1 MLGCFLQ
8 SYFSGSCRTSWPL
21 LGCIAKTMRVPA
33 TSYYL
38 QASPR
43 ITLSPGKPYFHPWHF
58 SQWLSAL
65 QFGVSLELF
74 ILPAL
79 SFLGASFFATA
90 PASLFKCLPFLH
102 GSCFLLPSSISRRC
116 SRSSRWTR
124 NEFEGNAKLMLI
136 RIRFPRLFLT
146 LLLLSFVH
154 LPASN
159 AQNAEPF
166 KFFRDYVGL
175 KDDQITAIRNGKA
188 VAKVVES
195 RTPDEVFV
203 FGSVYVQS
211 TPEQYLKLA
220 SDIDALRKLPSYL
233 AIRKFSDPPQF
244 SDLDGFTLEAGDIK
258 QLKNCEPGKCD
269 VQLPTEAMDA
279 FKQSVNWSAPD
290 AANQVNRL
298 AQNMALE
305 AIQRYTQG
313 GNAALG
319 TYMDKHHPAVVGET
333 FASLLSR
340 SKALPAYLPE
350 LDRYLLGYPEAKSE
364 NIQSE
369 FYWEKVNFGLKP
381 TLRIVQAIVYRG
393 PRSTDP
399 AYAVA
404 VKQLYASHYF
414 ETALD
419 LTVCVRDQEN
429 PDRGFYLI
437 TLKGSQ
443 QAGLTGLKG
452 GIVRKVAVDK
462 TRSSLERA
470 LGAIKQRLEGQP
482 D

>member
-1 MLGCFLQ
+1 
-8 SYFSGSCRTSWPL
+8 
-21 LGCIAKTMRVPA
+21 
-33 TSYYL
+33 
-38 QASPR
+38 
-43 ITLSPGKPYFHPWHF
+43 
-58 SQWLSAL
+58 
-65 QFGVSLELF
+65 LF
-74 ILPAL
+74 PAL
-79 SFLGASFFATA
+79 LLF
-90 PASLFKCLPFLH
+90 SLV
-102 GSCFLLPSSISRRC
+102 G
-116 SRSSRWTR
+116 
-124 NEFEGNAKLMLI
+124 
-136 RIRFPRLFLT
+136 
-146 LLLLSFVH
+146 V
-154 LPASN
+154 PASN
-159 AQNAEPF
+159 AQNVEPF

-175 KDDQITAIRNGKA
+175 KEDQIAAIRNGKA

-211 TPEQYLKLA
+211 TPEKYLKLA

-233 AIRKFSDPPQF
+233 AIRKFSDPPQL
-244 SDLDGFTLEAGDIK
+244 SDLEGFTLEVDDIK

-269 VQLPTEAMDA
+269 VQLPAEAMDA

-290 AANQVNRL
+290 AANQVNQL
-298 AQNMALE
+298 AQKMALE
-305 AIQRYTQG
+305 AIQRYAQG

-319 TYMDKHHPAVVGET
+319 TYMDKHHPAVVGDT

-340 SKALPAYLPE
+340 SKALPVYLPE
-350 LDRYLLGYPEAKSE
+350 MEHFLLEYPQAQSE

-369 FYWEKVNFGLKP
+369 FYWEKVQFGLKP
-381 TLRIVQAIVYRG
+381 TLRIVQAIVYRD
-393 PRSTDP
+393 SHSADP
-399 AYAVA
+399 VYAVA

-419 LTVCVRDQEN
+419 LTVCVPDQEN

-437 TLKGSQ
+437 TLKGSK

-470 LGAIKQRLEGQP
+470 LGAIKQKLESRT

>member
-1 MLGCFLQ
+1 MSVKG
-8 SYFSGSCRTSWPL
+8 
-21 LGCIAKTMRVPA
+21 M
-33 TSYYL
+33 
-38 QASPR
+38 PR
-43 ITLSPGKPYFHPWHF
+43 IMPIRFLR
-58 SQWLSAL
+58 L
-65 QFGVSLELF
+65 
-74 ILPAL
+74 LPVL
-79 SFLGASFFATA
+79 
-90 PASLFKCLPFLH
+90 
-102 GSCFLLPSSISRRC
+102 FLLCFGQLR
-116 SRSSRWTR
+116 
-124 NEFEGNAKLMLI
+124 
-136 RIRFPRLFLT
+136 
-146 LLLLSFVH
+146 
-154 LPASN
+154 ASK
-159 AQNAEPF
+159 AQNAEPYN
-166 KFFRDYVGL
+166 FFRDYVGL
-175 KDDQITAIRNGKA
+175 KEEQIVAIRNGKA
-188 VAKVVES
+188 LAKVVES

-211 TPEQYLKLA
+211 TPDKYLQLA
-220 SDIDALRKLPSYL
+220 SDIDTLRELPSYL
-233 AIRKFSDPPQF
+233 AIRKFSDPPQL
-244 SDLDGFTLEAGDIK
+244 SDLDGFTLEADDIK

-279 FKQSVNWSAPD
+279 FRQSVNWSAPD
-290 AANQVNRL
+290 AAKQANQL
-298 AQNMALE
+298 AQKMAFE
-305 AIQRYTQG
+305 VIHRYTQG

-350 LDRYLLGYPEAKSE
+350 LERYLLEYSQAQSE

-393 PRSTDP
+393 PRSTDA

-419 LTVCVRDQEN
+419 LTVCVRDQES

-443 QAGLTGLKG
+443 QAGLTGFKG

-470 LGAIKQRLEGQP
+470 LGAIKQKLESRT

>member
-1 MLGCFLQ
+1 MNWKGMLRLMP
-8 SYFSGSCRTSWPL
+8 T
-21 LGCIAKTMRVPA
+21 KT
-33 TSYYL
+33 
-38 QASPR
+38 
-43 ITLSPGKPYFHPWHF
+43 
-58 SQWLSAL
+58 
-65 QFGVSLELF
+65 
-74 ILPAL
+74 
-79 SFLGASFFATA
+79 
-90 PASLFKCLPFLH
+90 
-102 GSCFLLPSSISRRC
+102 
-116 SRSSRWTR
+116 
-124 NEFEGNAKLMLI
+124 
-136 RIRFPRLFLT
+136 RFPRWLLT
-146 LLLLSFVH
+146 LLLLLFVH
-154 LPASN
+154 IPACK
-159 AQNAEPF
+159 AQSVEPF

-175 KDDQITAIRNGKA
+175 KEDQIAAIRKGRA

-211 TPEQYLKLA
+211 TPEKYLKLA

-233 AIRKFSDPPQF
+233 AIRKFSDPPQL
-244 SDLDGFTLEAGDIK
+244 SDLDGFTLEADDIK
-258 QLKNCEPGKCD
+258 HLKNCEPGKCD

-279 FKQSVNWSAPD
+279 FKQSVNWPAPD
-290 AANQVNRL
+290 AADQVNQL
-298 AQNMALE
+298 AQKMALE
-305 AIQRYTQG
+305 AIERYRRG

-333 FASLLSR
+333 FTSLLSR

-350 LDRYLLGYPEAKSE
+350 LERYLLEYPEAQSE

-381 TLRIVQAIVYRG
+381 TLRIVQAVVYRDF
-393 PRSTDP
+393 RSKD
-399 AYAVA
+399 AVYAVA

-419 LTVCVRDQEN
+419 LTICVRDQEN

-470 LGAIKQRLEGQP
+470 LGAIKQKLESRT

>member
-1 MLGCFLQ
+1 MKVMP
-8 SYFSGSCRTSWPL
+8 RT
-21 LGCIAKTMRVPA
+21 MV
-33 TSYYL
+33 
-38 QASPR
+38 
-43 ITLSPGKPYFHPWHF
+43 
-58 SQWLSAL
+58 
-65 QFGVSLELF
+65 V
-74 ILPAL
+74 
-79 SFLGASFFATA
+79 
-90 PASLFKCLPFLH
+90 
-102 GSCFLLPSSISRRC
+102 
-116 SRSSRWTR
+116 
-124 NEFEGNAKLMLI
+124 
-136 RIRFPRLFLT
+136 RIRFPKLFPV
-146 LLLLSFVH
+146 LLLLSLVQVR
-154 LPASN
+154 PSN
-159 AQNAEPF
+159 AQNVEPF

-175 KDDQITAIRNGKA
+175 KEDQIAAIRNGKA
-188 VAKVVES
+188 IAKVVDS

-203 FGSVYVQS
+203 FGSVYVHS
-211 TPEQYLKLA
+211 TPEKYLKLA
-220 SDIDALRKLPSYL
+220 SDTDALRKLPSYL
-233 AIRKFSDPPQF
+233 AISKVSDPPQLSEF
-244 SDLDGFTLEAGDIK
+244 EGFTLEADDLK

-269 VQLPTEAMDA
+269 VQLPGEAMDA
-279 FKQSVNWSAPD
+279 FKHSVNWSAPD
-290 AANQVNRL
+290 AATQANHL
-298 AQNMALE
+298 AQKMALE
-305 AIQRYTQG
+305 AIHRYTQG

-319 TYMDKHHPAVVGET
+319 TYMDKHHPTGVGET

-340 SKALPAYLPE
+340 SKALPVYLPE
-350 LDRYLLGYPEAKSE
+350 LERYLLEYPQSQSE

-381 TLRIVQAIVYRG
+381 TLRIVQAIVYRDSHS
-393 PRSTDP
+393 RDP

-452 GIVRKVAVDK
+452 EIVRKVAIDK

-470 LGAIKQRLEGQP
+470 LGAIKQKLESRT

>member
-1 MLGCFLQ
+1 
-8 SYFSGSCRTSWPL
+8 
-21 LGCIAKTMRVPA
+21 
-33 TSYYL
+33 
-38 QASPR
+38 
-43 ITLSPGKPYFHPWHF
+43 
-58 SQWLSAL
+58 
-65 QFGVSLELF
+65 LF
-74 ILPAL
+74 PV
-79 SFLGASFFATA
+79 
-90 PASLFKCLPFLH
+90 
-102 GSCFLLPSSISRRC
+102 
-116 SRSSRWTR
+116 
-124 NEFEGNAKLMLI
+124 
-136 RIRFPRLFLT
+136 
-146 LLLLSFVH
+146 LLLLSLVQ
-154 LPASN
+154 LRPSN
-159 AQNAEPF
+159 AQNVEPF

-175 KDDQITAIRNGKA
+175 KEDQIAAIRNGKA
-188 VAKVVES
+188 IAKVVDS

-203 FGSVYVQS
+203 FGSVYVHS
-211 TPEQYLKLA
+211 TPEKYLKLA
-220 SDIDALRKLPSYL
+220 SDTDALRKLPSYL
-233 AIRKFSDPPQF
+233 AISKVSDPPQLSEF
-244 SDLDGFTLEAGDIK
+244 EGFTLEADDLK

-269 VQLPTEAMDA
+269 VQLPGEAMDA
-279 FKQSVNWSAPD
+279 FKHSVNWSAPD
-290 AANQVNRL
+290 AATQANYL
-298 AQNMALE
+298 AQKMALE
-305 AIQRYTQG
+305 AIHRYTQG

-319 TYMDKHHPAVVGET
+319 TYMDKHHPTVVGET

-340 SKALPAYLPE
+340 SKALPVYLPE
-350 LDRYLLGYPEAKSE
+350 LERYLLEYPQSQSE

-381 TLRIVQAIVYRG
+381 TLRIVQAIVYRDSHS
-393 PRSTDP
+393 PDP

-452 GIVRKVAVDK
+452 GIVRKVAIDK

-470 LGAIKQRLEGQP
+470 LGAIKQKLESRT

>member
-1 MLGCFLQ
+1 MKGMPRPML
-8 SYFSGSCRTSWPL
+8 
-21 LGCIAKTMRVPA
+21 V
-33 TSYYL
+33 
-38 QASPR
+38 
-43 ITLSPGKPYFHPWHF
+43 
-58 SQWLSAL
+58 
-65 QFGVSLELF
+65 
-74 ILPAL
+74 
-79 SFLGASFFATA
+79 
-90 PASLFKCLPFLH
+90 
-102 GSCFLLPSSISRRC
+102 
-116 SRSSRWTR
+116 
-124 NEFEGNAKLMLI
+124 
-136 RIRFPRLFLT
+136 RIRFSQLFPV
-146 LLLLSFVH
+146 LLLLSLVQ

-159 AQNAEPF
+159 AQNVEPL

-175 KDDQITAIRNGKA
+175 KDDQIAAIRNGKA

-211 TPEQYLKLA
+211 TPEKYLKLA
-220 SDIDALRKLPSYL
+220 SDIVALRKLPSYL
-233 AIRKFSDPPQF
+233 AIRKFSDPPQL
-244 SDLDGFTLEAGDIK
+244 SDLDGFTLEADDIK

-269 VQLPTEAMDA
+269 VQLPAEAMET

-290 AANQVNRL
+290 AANQTNQL
-298 AQNMALE
+298 AQKMALE
-305 AIQRYTQG
+305 AILGYIQG

-319 TYMDKHHPAVVGET
+319 TYMDKHHPAAVGET

-350 LDRYLLGYPEAKSE
+350 LDRYLLEYPQAKSE

-393 PRSTDP
+393 PSSTGP
-399 AYAVA
+399 VYAVA

-443 QAGLTGLKG
+443 QAGLTGIKG

-470 LGAIKQRLEGQP
+470 LAAIKQKLETRT

>member
-1 MLGCFLQ
+1 MLVAIPFPKLFLV
-8 SYFSGSCRTSWPL
+8 L
-21 LGCIAKTMRVPA
+21 
-33 TSYYL
+33 
-38 QASPR
+38 
-43 ITLSPGKPYFHPWHF
+43 
-58 SQWLSAL
+58 
-65 QFGVSLELF
+65 
-74 ILPAL
+74 
-79 SFLGASFFATA
+79 
-90 PASLFKCLPFLH
+90 
-102 GSCFLLPSSISRRC
+102 FLLSH
-116 SRSSRWTR
+116 
-124 NEFEGNAKLMLI
+124 
-136 RIRFPRLFLT
+136 
-146 LLLLSFVH
+146 VQ

-159 AQNAEPF
+159 AQNVEPF

-175 KDDQITAIRNGKA
+175 KEDQITAIRNGKA

-211 TPEQYLKLA
+211 TPEKYLKLA
-220 SDIDALRKLPSYL
+220 SDIDELRKLPSYL
-233 AIRKFSDPPQF
+233 AIRKFSDPPQL
-244 SDLDGFTLEAGDIK
+244 SDLDGFTLEADDIK
-258 QLKNCEPGKCD
+258 QLKHCQPGECD
-269 VQLPTEAMDA
+269 VQLPTDAMDA
-279 FKQSVNWSAPD
+279 FKQAVNWSAPD
-290 AANQVNRL
+290 AANQANQL
-298 AQNMALE
+298 AQKMALE
-305 AIQRYTQG
+305 TIQRYTQG

-319 TYMDKHHPAVVGET
+319 TYMDKHHPAAVGET

-350 LDRYLLGYPEAKSE
+350 LEHYLLDYPHAQSQD
-364 NIQSE
+364 IQSE
-369 FYWEKVNFGLKP
+369 FYWEKVQFGLKT
-381 TLRIVQAIVYRG
+381 TLRIVQAVVYRDS
-393 PRSTDP
+393 RSAAP

-419 LTVCVRDQEN
+419 LTVCVREQEN

-470 LGAIKQRLEGQP
+470 LGAIKQKLESRM

>member
-1 MLGCFLQ
+1 M
-8 SYFSGSCRTSWPL
+8 
-21 LGCIAKTMRVPA
+21 
-33 TSYYL
+33 
-38 QASPR
+38 PR
-43 ITLSPGKPYFHPWHF
+43 P
-58 SQWLSAL
+58 
-65 QFGVSLELF
+65 
-74 ILPAL
+74 
-79 SFLGASFFATA
+79 
-90 PASLFKCLPFLH
+90 
-102 GSCFLLPSSISRRC
+102 
-116 SRSSRWTR
+116 
-124 NEFEGNAKLMLI
+124 MLI
-136 RIRFPRLFLT
+136 RIRFPRLFLA
-146 LLLLSFVH
+146 LLLLSLVH

-159 AQNAEPF
+159 AQDGEPL

-175 KDDQITAIRNGKA
+175 KEDQIAAIRNGKSI
-188 VAKVVES
+188 AKVVES

-203 FGSVYVQS
+203 FGSVYVHS
-211 TPEQYLKLA
+211 TPEKYLKFA

-233 AIRKFSDPPQF
+233 AIRKLSDPPQL
-244 SDLDGFTLEAGDIK
+244 SDFEGFTLDADDLK

-290 AANQVNRL
+290 AANQANQL
-298 AQNMALE
+298 AQKMALE
-305 AIQRYTQG
+305 AMQRYTQG

-319 TYMDKHHPAVVGET
+319 TYMDKRHPAGVGET

-340 SKALPAYLPE
+340 SKALPVYLPE
-350 LDRYLLGYPEAKSE
+350 LERYLLDYPHARSE

-369 FYWEKVNFGLKP
+369 FYWEKVQFGLKP
-381 TLRIVQAIVYRG
+381 TLRVVQAIIYRDSH
-393 PRSTDP
+393 STGP

-419 LTVCVRDQEN
+419 LTVCVRDQEH

-437 TLKGSQ
+437 TLKGSK

-470 LGAIKQRLEGQP
+470 LGAIKQKLESRT